1 MHLSVNEDRTLY
13 PINRPPTNSKNLAD
27 SQTAIQTKVESGQ
40 QVSIF
45 AVEQFFHLV
54 YLVIGLLNL
63 VGHVFSVKMKQKAA
77 VKEAK
82 AKEAEKVKAE
92 EAEKAKAAEAEKAKA
107 IQEQV

>member
-1 MHLSVNEDRTLY
+1 M
-13 PINRPPTNSKNLAD
+13 INGVLHIVA
-27 SQTAIQTKVESGQ
+27 AVL
-40 QVSIF
+40 F
-45 AVEQFFHLV
+45 AVV
-54 YLVIGLLNL
+54 YLFEGLGKLWLWVALAYMVIGLLNL

-107 IQEQV
+107 AQEQV